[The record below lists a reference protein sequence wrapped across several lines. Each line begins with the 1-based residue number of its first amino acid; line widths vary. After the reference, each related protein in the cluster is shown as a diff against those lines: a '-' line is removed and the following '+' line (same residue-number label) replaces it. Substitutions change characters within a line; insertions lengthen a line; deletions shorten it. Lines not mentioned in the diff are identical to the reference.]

1 MNFTIFLNKYTFL
14 RAGLLRRRPN
24 FYLMHNLS
32 VLLIYDLRSH
42 MLLSSS
48 FIVTFKR
55 TMQLWRLFG
64 PPTAPELGD
73 PNYGVGF
80 AAKPSHWKP
89 ATALA
94 TPTYELF
101 PMESNL
107 MLGCSKNK
115 IYAAQEI
122 P

>member
-1 MNFTIFLNKYTFL
+1 MM
-14 RAGLLRRRPN
+14 RP
-24 FYLMHNLS
+24 FS
-32 VLLIYDLRSH
+32 GLLIYDLRSRV
-42 MLLSSS
+42 LPSSS
-48 FIVTFKR
+48 FVVTFKR
-55 TMQLWRLFG
+55 TTQPWRPFG
-64 PPTAPELGD
+64 PPTAPEPGD
-73 PNYGVGF
+73 PNYSVGF